1 MRVRIV
7 LDVEYDES
15 TVRDP
20 EDLIMGLE
28 REIDRAVN
36 EGFLTP
42 SGEEVINQF
51 DTDIREVK

>member
-15 TVRDP
+15 TV
-20 EDLIMGLE
+20 
-28 REIDRAVN
+28 RAVN

-51 DTDIREVK
+51 DTDIREVE